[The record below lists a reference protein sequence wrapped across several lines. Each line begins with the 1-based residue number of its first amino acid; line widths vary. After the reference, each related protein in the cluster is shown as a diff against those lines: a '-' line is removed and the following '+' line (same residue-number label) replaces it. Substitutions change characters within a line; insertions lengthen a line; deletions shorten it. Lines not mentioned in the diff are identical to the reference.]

1 MEKLPKIFGSLKYN
15 IIYILGIPVFC
26 LGFVLLYKPHSVVAL
41 LEMGRDMLSFN
52 TTIVM
57 CILLGVM
64 ILSRVLLLCLY
75 RQLQMTWLK
84 YAAWEVAEI
93 VSMSLF
99 SALYI
104 SLMYHGDFSYFWV
117 LGWCAFYLFFIT
129 IYPYI
134 IFDLAIALAGKNSE
148 NIPQDDSL
156 MRFMDSTQRLKLM
169 IAPSAVLY
177 IAANENYV
185 NICYLDGER
194 LKEYALRS
202 SMKALEPMMQKYG
215 MVRCQRSYYINPQH
229 VKVLRRDKEGMI
241 NAELD
246 TPNVKAVPVSP
257 KYYDALAKWL

>member
-1 MEKLPKIFGSLKYN
+1 MDKLPRSFGLLKYN
-15 IIYILGIPVFC
+15 ILYILGIPAFC
-26 LGFVLLYKPHSVVAL
+26 LGFILLYQPQNIVAL
-41 LEMGRDMLSFN
+41 LDMGNDRLSFN
-52 TTIVM
+52 STILM
-57 CILLGVM
+57 CIVLGVM
-64 ILSRVLLLCLY
+64 LLSRILLLCLY
-75 RQLQMTWLK
+75 RQLKMNWLK

-104 SLMYHGDFSYFWV
+104 SLIYHGAYSYFWV
-117 LGWCAFYLFFIT
+117 LGWSAFYLFFIT
-129 IYPYI
+129 IYPYL
-134 IFDLAIALAGKNSE
+134 IFDFAIAWADKGE
-148 NIPQDDSL
+148 ETTPQDDSL

-185 NICYLDGER
+185 NICYLEGER

-202 SMKALEPMMQKYG
+202 SMKALEPMMQRYG
-215 MVRCQRSYYINPQH
+215 MIRCQRSYFINPLH
-229 VKVLRRDKEGMI
+229 IKVLRRDKDGVI

-246 TPNVKAVPVSP
+246 TPNAKTVPVSP